1 MPNLIHWPDEVIVT
15 PEELVAKIRRSVI
28 DENQALYRDLF
39 ENTTTTSATDPY
51 WARAKNLFE
60 SLDRDQR
67 DIFLETIRQTSI
79 DTVSNLLGIIDGVN
93 SIDDVNGD
101 FFLTYDG
108 GDEPLNGDL
117 QSIFLAEEKISPS

>member
-1 MPNLIHWPDEVIVT
+1 MPNLTHLPNEVIVT
-15 PEELVAKIRRSVI
+15 PEELVAKIRRSAV
-28 DENQALYRDLF
+28 DENQALYRGLF
-39 ENTTTTSATDPY
+39 DNTPTTSATDPY

-67 DIFLETIRQTSI
+67 DIFLEAIRQTSI

-108 GDEPLNGDL
+108 GNEPLNGDL
-117 QSIFLAEEKISPS
+117 QSIFLAEEAKSND

>member
-1 MPNLIHWPDEVIVT
+1 MTNLTHLSNEVIVT
-15 PEELVAKIRRSVI
+15 PEELVAKIRKSVI

-39 ENTTTTSATDPY
+39 ENTPTTSATDPY

-67 DIFLETIRQTSI
+67 DIFLEAIRQTSI

-108 GDEPLNGDL
+108 GDEPLNGGL
-117 QSIFLAEEKISPS
+117 QSIFLAEEEKSKD